1 MSKHRHNSL
10 HIVTKMA
17 DESTYSTKTIFDEV
31 ADEVWEQIVN
41 QTISANDGNIQFQ
54 KLKLCPLR

>member
-1 MSKHRHNSL
+1 MIVL
-10 HIVTKMA
+10 HIVTKMV
-17 DESTYSTKTIFDEV
+17 DESTYSTKTIFDKV
-31 ADEVWEQIVN
+31 VDKVWEQIVN

>member
-1 MSKHRHNSL
+1 
-10 HIVTKMA
+10 MA

-41 QTISANDGNIQFQ
+41 QTISPNDGNIQFQ